1 MEYPVGSE
9 TEVYRIQIKD
19 HILDNIYGQIG
30 LTEVEKQLERLPIF
44 KRLHNISQLGLV
56 KLIFPCALHTR
67 YTHSIGVMHIA
78 GEMAMRINSNMG
90 CSFFDDSDIQIL
102 RLAGMLHDIGHY
114 PMSHNIEQAYQD
126 SANKCKYDDE
136 PVASNLK
143 YFVNCPD
150 FLLPSA
156 QSKKSTVTDTIEDE
170 EEKEKQRKLFAEEN
184 FVKGFSGSSGF
195 HHENIGHLIISNNI
209 DIHNVVRDNFV
220 LINVDG
226 VLKLNPKFRQLKN
239 EDTVLTKVD
248 DADVERITNLLLCAI
263 GEMVRGN
270 YENKLDQLYP
280 WLEKYSAMIQIIHS
294 DLDADN
300 LDYLMRDATFSGTSY
315 GLMDMSMLLN
325 CLVVNKLENKAS
337 SDTKSKYI
345 VGVKKKGVGCVEQFL
360 LNKFLA
366 YSQMILTKYV
376 SILEAMLS
384 KIESRHIIPSDR
396 DYNCDKLKEMAK
408 CKQTE
413 VKFLAFSDYYVMKK
427 IFDLEE
433 NLTFLTSLPKAIITN
448 LANSSAFNLFKGGEN
463 ECICTATSD
472 NNIIEVITK
481 SQVYERFLEVCKKI
495 QSVSGKDIKSDL
507 EAELFSF
514 RFEVYSLTKQVP
526 ISSFVEKFV
535 FSDMSDDRR
544 YCIHYY
550 RLASG
555 IPIIDKEISYSY
567 MEDDNKIVLSEFL
580 PPLCVDNPRS
590 SIKDLYSMK
599 YVSLRQY
606 DIKDYKIS

>member
-1 MEYPVGSE
+1 MEYPVGNE
-9 TEVYRIQIKD
+9 AEAYRIQIKD

-90 CSFFDDSDIQIL
+90 YPFFDDSDIQIL

-136 PVASNLK
+136 FVANNLK

-156 QSKKSTVTDTIEDE
+156 QSEKSSGTDSGKD
-170 EEKEKQRKLFAEEN
+170 EEKEKQTKLFAEEN

-209 DIHNVVRDNFV
+209 DIHNVVKNNFV
-220 LINVDG
+220 LINVNG
-226 VLKLNPKFRQLKN
+226 VLKLNPKFRQLKYDDN
-239 EDTVLTKVD
+239 VLTKLD
-248 DADVERITNLLLCAI
+248 DAEVEHITNQLLCAI

-396 DYNCDKLKEMAK
+396 DYSCNKLKEMAE
-408 CKQTE
+408 CKETE
-413 VKFLAFSDYYVMKK
+413 VKFLSFSDYYVMKK
-427 IFDLEE
+427 IFDMEE
-433 NLTFLTSLPKAIITN
+433 NPTVLTPLPKAIITN
-448 LANSSAFNLFKGGEN
+448 LANYSAFNLFKDGEN

-481 SQVYERFLEVCKKI
+481 SQVYERFLEVYKKV
-495 QSVSGKDIKSDL
+495 QSVSGKDIDSAL

-555 IPIIDKEISYSY
+555 IPIIERDTSYSY
-567 MEDDNKIVLSEFL
+567 IEDDNKMVLPDLL
-580 PPLCVDNPRS
+580 PPLCVDNPQS

-606 DIKDYKIS
+606 DIKNYKIS

>member
-1 MEYPVGSE
+1 MEYDVGNE
-9 TEVYRIQIKD
+9 EEAYRIQIKD

-44 KRLHNISQLGLV
+44 KRLHGISQLGLV

-78 GEMAMRINSNMG
+78 NEMAMRINSNMG
-90 CSFFDDSDIQIL
+90 CPFFDDSDIQIL

-126 SANKCKYDDE
+126 SDNKRKYDDE
-136 PVASNLK
+136 PVSRNLK
-143 YFVNCPD
+143 YFINCPD
-150 FLLPSA
+150 FLSPSA
-156 QSKKSTVTDTIEDE
+156 RASADVINNYE
-170 EEKEKQRKLFAEEN
+170 EEKQKKLADEES

-195 HHENIGHLIISNNI
+195 HHEHIGHLIISNNRE
-209 DIHNVVRDNFV
+209 IHNVVRDNFV
-220 LINVDG
+220 LINIGDKR
-226 VLKLNPKFRQLKN
+226 KLNPKFRKLRYG
-239 EDTVLTKVD
+239 EDDLTNVNDAQVD
-248 DADVERITNLLLCAI
+248 DITNKLLCAI

-270 YENKLDQLYP
+270 YENKLDQHYP

-325 CLVVNKLENKAS
+325 CLVVNKLENKVS
-337 SDTKSKYI
+337 SDTRSKYI
-345 VGVKKKGVGCVEQFL
+345 VGVQKKGVGCVEQFL

-376 SILEAMLS
+376 SVLEAMLS
-384 KIESRHIIPSDR
+384 TIESRHIIPYDR
-396 DYNCDKLKEMAK
+396 DYNCDKLIEMAK
-408 CKQTE
+408 CKQSE
-413 VKFLAFSDYYVMKK
+413 VKYLAFSDHYVMKK

-433 NLTFLTSLPKAIITN
+433 TQTALAPLPRAIITN
-448 LANSSAFNLFKGGEN
+448 LSNSSAFNLFKDEEN
-463 ECICTATSD
+463 ECICTAMSND
-472 NNIIEVITK
+472 SIINVITN
-481 SQVYERFLEVCKKI
+481 SEVYKRFLDVYSKVESVC
-495 QSVSGKDIKSDL
+495 GKDMDPDV
-507 EAELFSF
+507 EVELFSF
-514 RFEVYSLTKQVP
+514 RFEMYSLTKQIT
-526 ISSFVEKFV
+526 ISSFLNKFV

-544 YCIHYY
+544 YCVHYY

-555 IPIIDKEISYSY
+555 IPIIDKETNYSYS
-567 MEDDNKIVLSEFL
+567 EDSDKNVLQNCL

-590 SIKDLYSMK
+590 SLKDLYSMK

-606 DIKDYKIS
+606 DIRNYEIS

>member
-1 MEYPVGSE
+1 MDYFVCSE
-9 TEVYRIQIKD
+9 ENAYRIQIKD

-30 LTEVEKQLERLPIF
+30 LTEVEKYIERLPIF

-90 CSFFDDSDIQIL
+90 YSFFDDSDIQIL
-102 RLAGMLHDIGHY
+102 RLAGMLHDVGHY
-114 PMSHNIEQAYQD
+114 PMSHNIEQAYQEA
-126 SANKCKYDDE
+126 ANKCKYDNE
-136 PVASNLK
+136 SVSENLK

-150 FLLPSA
+150 FLSPNRITL
-156 QSKKSTVTDTIEDE
+156 KKGVIKNSEDAE
-170 EEKEKQRKLFAEEN
+170 EEKQSKLEAEES
-184 FVKGFSGSSGF
+184 FVNGFSGSIGF
-195 HHENIGHLIISNNI
+195 HHEHIGHLIISNNV
-209 DIHNVVRDNFV
+209 DIFNVVKNNFV
-220 LINVDG
+220 LINENG
-226 VLKLNPKFRQLKN
+226 ELKLNSKFKQLTYGG
-239 EDTVLTKVD
+239 DILTKVD
-248 DADVERITNLLLCAI
+248 DSAVNQITHQLLYAI

-270 YENKLDQLYP
+270 YDNKLDQVYP

-325 CLVVNKLENKAS
+325 CLVVNKLENTVS
-337 SDTKSKYI
+337 SETQSKYI
-345 VGVKKKGVGCVEQFL
+345 VGVQKKGVGCVEQFL

-384 KIESRHIIPSDR
+384 QIESKHIIPFDK
-396 DYNCDKLKEMAK
+396 DYKCDKLIEMAK
-408 CKQTE
+408 CEQPE

-427 IFDLEE
+427 IFNLEE
-433 NLTFLTSLPKAIITN
+433 SQSVLAPLPKAIITN
-448 LANSSAFNLFKGGEN
+448 LANSSAFNLLKDSEN
-463 ECICTATSD
+463 ECICTAMSND
-472 NNIIEVITK
+472 DIINVITN
-481 SQVYERFLEVCKKI
+481 SEVYKRFLNVYNKVEL
-495 QSVSGKDIKSDL
+495 VSGKDIDSAL

-514 RFEVYSLTKQVP
+514 RFETYSLTKQIP
-526 ISSFVEKFV
+526 ISSFLNKFV
-535 FSDMSDDRR
+535 FSDMNDDRR
-544 YCIHYY
+544 YCVHYY

-555 IPIIDKEISYSY
+555 IPIIDKDTHYSYS
-567 MEDDNKIVLSEFL
+567 EDDDKNVLQNCL
-580 PPLCVDNPRS
+580 PPLCVDNPQS

-606 DIKDYKIS
+606 DVKNYEIS